1 MATVSITVTSVSD
14 DPPVAD
20 AQSVAT
26 SEDTP
31 LAITLT
37 GIDPDV
43 GDVLVFTVLTEPDNG
58 TLSGTAP
65 ALTYTP
71 SANFNGEDSFTFSV
85 SDGVQATADSAPA
98 AVTITV
104 TPVNDAPVADGT
116 SVDGDALTFAI
127 VQPPVTGSLTGTAPA
142 VTYTPNLDFLGGDI
156 FTFRVND
163 GTLDSEAATIVIAVS
178 EQVAVSEAQTAV
190 VETTIEVSEEDQAEL
205 GVALEA
211 ALGVE
216 VDVTS
221 TVTEVTTVD
230 GGVIDLDVEG
240 LEEGQEIVGELDVTI
255 GDLTLETEDSEGT
268 ATLQLD
274 DELRIE
280 SDVTLEVG
288 EDDLDVVLTD
298 PVLVLEP
305 EAPDAEALTGG
316 SDEVRQLA
324 VKFKTPLNNLREGA
338 SLEVEFAKEASA
350 FAEDDDP
357 DTATTFF
364 QLAAEGAGGTIEDT
378 ATSV

>member
-1 MATVSITVTSVSD
+1 M
-14 DPPVAD
+14 
-20 AQSVAT
+20 
-26 SEDTP
+26 
-31 LAITLT
+31 
-37 GIDPDV
+37 
-43 GDVLVFTVLTEPDNG
+43 
-58 TLSGTAP
+58 
-65 ALTYTP
+65 
-71 SANFNGEDSFTFSV
+71 
-85 SDGVQATADSAPA
+85 QATADSAPA

-116 SVDGDALTFAI
+116 SVDAFKNRPKDITLMGSDVDGDALTFAV
-127 VQPPVTGSLTGTAPA
+127 VQPPVNGSLTGTAPA

-163 GTLDSEAATIVIAVS
+163 GTLDSEAATIVIAAS

-230 GGVIDLDVEG
+230 EGLVIDLDVEG

-255 GDLTLETEDSEGT
+255 GDLTLETEDGEGT

-288 EDDLDVVLTD
+288 EDNLDVVLTD

-305 EAPDAEALTGG
+305 EAPDAEARTGG

-324 VKFKTPLNNLREGA
+324 VKFKTPLNNLREDA
-338 SLEVEFAKEASA
+338 SLEVEIAKEASA

-364 QLAAEGAGGTIEDT
+364 
-378 ATSV
+378 